1 MEFNLKKNTK
11 FFVAGHKG
19 LIGSAFIRYFNKN
32 NYSNIITKT
41 RAELELTSENDVKF
55 FFKETLP
62 DIVILS
68 AGKVGGII
76 ENKDFP
82 ADFMQQNL
90 SIQQNIFNAS
100 QDHNVK
106 KVIFFGSSC
115 MYPRD
120 TSQPMK
126 EDQLLTG
133 QLEPTSIAYAIAK
146 YAGVQMCQALNRQN
160 NFVSFIPVI
169 PNSVY
174 GPNDNFDLGSSHVLS
189 ALIRRFDE
197 AKNTNAEK
205 VVLWG
210 TGSPKREFIFSDDV
224 VVACIKLLNTRLDLE
239 DLPINIGVG
248 SDISIKE
255 LAEKIAK
262 MLDYSGKIEWDTS
275 KPDGTIRKLLDS
287 SKIKSLGWK
296 HKMPLD
302 SGLKHTYEWYHENFK

>member
-11 FFVAGHKG
+11 IFVAGHKG

-302 SGLKHTYEWYHENFK
+302 SGLKHTYE